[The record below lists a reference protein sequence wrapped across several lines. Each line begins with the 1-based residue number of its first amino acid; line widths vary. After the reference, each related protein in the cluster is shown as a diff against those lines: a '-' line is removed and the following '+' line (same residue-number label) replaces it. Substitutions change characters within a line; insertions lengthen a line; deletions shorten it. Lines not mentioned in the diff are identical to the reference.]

1 MATKSGVEKNAQQ
14 GGPEQEQPVFKSS
27 VSARHALDRVF
38 AALVF
43 VAAMIGLVVLAVLL
57 VDIGRDGLPRLS
69 WDFLASFPSVS
80 PQNSGIY
87 PALLGSLWLLGLTA
101 LLSVP
106 LGVGAA
112 TYLEEYAP
120 DNWLTRL
127 IEVNISNL
135 AGVPSIIYGL
145 LGLGIFVNLLGAIT
159 GGQSI
164 ISGALTLSLL
174 ILPVLIIATREAL
187 RTIPGAVREG
197 GYALGATRWEVIR
210 SHLLPMAL
218 PGALT
223 GTILALSRAIGETA
237 PLIVVGA
244 ATFITFAPEGPL
256 SGYSALPIQI
266 FYWVYQPQPGF
277 QTAAAAGIVVL
288 MLVLL
293 LTNSVAIYLRNKY
306 QRRV

>member
-1 MATKSGVEKNAQQ
+1 MMKSGTRTTHR
-14 GGPEQEQPVFKSS
+14 GGPEQQGSVFKAST
-27 VSARHALDRVF
+27 SARHALDRAF
-38 AALVF
+38 AALVS
-43 VAAMIGLVVLAVLL
+43 VAAVIGLVVLAVLL
-57 VDIGRDGLPRLS
+57 VDIAWDGLPRLG
-69 WDFLASFPSVS
+69 WEFITNFPSVS
-80 PQNSGIY
+80 PEGSGIY

-101 LLSVP
+101 IVSVP
-106 LGVGAA
+106 LGIGAA
-112 TYLEEYAP
+112 VYLEEYAT
-120 DNWLTRL
+120 DTWLNRL

-145 LGLGIFVNLLGAIT
+145 LGLGIFVNLLRPIT
-159 GGQSI
+159 GGQSL

-174 ILPVLIIATREAL
+174 ILPVIIIAAREAL
-187 RTIPGAVREG
+187 RTIPASVREG

-210 SHLLPMAL
+210 HHLLPMAL

-244 ATFITFAPEGPL
+244 ATYITFVPEGAQ
-256 SGYSALPIQI
+256 SAYSALPIQI
-266 FYWVYQPQPGF
+266 YSWVSQPQPGF

-288 MLVLL
+288 MVVLL
-293 LTNSVAIYLRNKY
+293 LSNSVAIWLRNKY